1 MSLANQ
7 RKCSLP
13 VPRHQSMTSVNFSI
27 VVAWFPEAYASFI
40 ACLMRSQVNRNLF
53 VSCSLASYALS
64 FSIAPSQ
71 DEPIILQ
78 QVFRAPFHFSAE
90 DIPVDPVH
98 VLPGDLL
105 DLIQCEAF
113 LLQRIKEKRHVSC
126 IFDLE

>member
-13 VPRHQSMTSVNFSI
+13 VPRHQSMTSINFSI

-78 QVFRAPFHFSAE
+78 QVFSAE

-105 DLIQCEAF
+105 DLIQCEAL